1 MDIVKANDL
10 GERMNFKYKLL
21 VSALLTL
28 SSPFI
33 DGNVWLFALQK
44 PGQRQT
50 QPVQQPIEKQ
60 KTESTTIPETSD
72 LAKEIRVLSKEIRQL
87 NAQQRQILDLIF
99 LKIEQERIDK
109 ISDKFV
115 AIEAQLRILDSRE
128 RQLEFRLKNI
138 DKEFLTRS
146 FLNRSD
152 GERIIKAEIQD
163 EKEQIRLERNR
174 LELERQTLRENI
186 NVGNR
191 QLDIIRTRLLT
202 GLTGNGENSKQ
213 IVDYLEEQ
221 DQIIPIQTDPAIP
234 KEE

>member
-1 MDIVKANDL
+1 MS
-10 GERMNFKYKLL
+10 FKYKLL
-21 VSALLTL
+21 VAAALTL

-33 DGNVWLFALQK
+33 DGNVWLFALQQS
-44 PGQRQT
+44 GQRQT

-60 KTESTTIPETSD
+60 KSEPTPKTSD

-87 NAQQRQILDLIF
+87 NVQQRQILDLIF

-152 GERIIKAEIQD
+152 GERTIKAEIQD

-174 LELERQTLRENI
+174 LELERQTIRENI

-202 GLTGNGENSKQ
+202 GLTSNGENSKQ

-221 DQIIPIQTDPAIP
+221 DQIIPIQTDPAIS